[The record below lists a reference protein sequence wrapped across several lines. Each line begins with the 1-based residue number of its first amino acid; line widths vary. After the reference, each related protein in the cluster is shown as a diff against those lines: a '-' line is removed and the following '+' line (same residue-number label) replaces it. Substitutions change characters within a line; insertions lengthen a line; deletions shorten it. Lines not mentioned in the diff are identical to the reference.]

1 MTNIKPLQI
10 IFTIAKTIFKTLV
23 LAGLVI
29 LPGLWGREP
38 VQLPL
43 PREPLPPAR
52 AALHR
57 RPGREPTTLAYSSH
71 RPSLPSRP
79 RRVLITPDLVMS
91 GMIEALH

>member
-1 MTNIKPLQI
+1 MTSIKPLQI

-29 LPGLWGREP
+29 LPGLRGREP

-43 PREPLPPAR
+43 PREPLPPAHV
-52 AALHR
+52 ALR
-57 RPGREPTTLAYSSH
+57 RSPGREPTTPAHSGH
-71 RPSLPSRP
+71 RLRLPSRP

-91 GMIEALH
+91 GMIEVLL

>member
-1 MTNIKPLQI
+1 MSKPIHPNSPQPLQVPI
-10 IFTIAKTIFKTLV
+10 LSLKYKGKGDIFTDIE
-23 LAGLVI
+23 G
-29 LPGLWGREP
+29 
-38 VQLPL
+38 
-43 PREPLPPAR
+43 